1 MKTRI
6 RVKESNAGTFYYP
19 ECKKRLFEGW
29 LDIYHEDY
37 SEHKRYSL
45 EWAKEAIDQRLAYAA
60 EKKAYEASKKTSFI
74 TYP

>member
-6 RVKESNAGTFYYP
+6 RVKESNLGTYYYP
-19 ECKKRLFEGW
+19 EIKKRMFEGW

-45 EWAKEAIDQRLAYAA
+45 EWAKEAIDKRLAH
-60 EKKAYEASKKTSFI
+60 EEENKAYKASKKTSFI
-74 TYP
+74 NYP